1 MKIPTDFLYVLAL
14 TKKQSAHPEIIVCE
28 QNPTETE
35 WLSNYCRSNDIKYY
49 WEQDNDSN
57 RGNMGLLKNIGI
69 SNATSKYVYFS
80 DTDILLIQADY
91 LERIVN
97 FFERSNQQILVRP
110 PMLRLISGKDELLS
124 ISSDILQI
132 DNPLRQCFVKY
143 ENGLL
148 VAAGHETYKYI
159 NNLPH
164 VQYDSN
170 SWQLVY
176 HSGGIAVN
184 IELLLEVGGYCM
196 DYYGWGLDDIDLQW
210 KLNETFGARALNECI
225 DNTYVLHIEHPSR
238 CNDELYAQNREKF
251 NARRAEGLN
260 ESIQKDV
267 MNYDNLSGIL
277 LY

>member
-1 MKIPTDFLYVLAL
+1 MRIPTDFLHVLEL
-14 TKKQSAHPEIIVCE
+14 TKKQSAHPEVIVCE
-28 QNPTETE
+28 QNPVETE
-35 WLSNYCRSNDIKYY
+35 WLSNYCRSNDIKYH
-49 WEQDNDSN
+49 WEPDHDSN

-69 SNATSKYVYFS
+69 SNVTSQYVYFS
-80 DTDILLIQADY
+80 DTDILLIQSDY

-97 FFERSNQQILVRP
+97 FFESSNQQILVRP
-110 PMLRLISGKDELLS
+110 PMLRLIGGKDDLLLS
-124 ISSDILQI
+124 SNTPQI

-148 VAAGHETYKYI
+148 VAAGNEKYKYI

-164 VQYDSN
+164 VQYNSN

-176 HSGGIAVN
+176 HSGGIAVKLK
-184 IELLLEVGGYCM
+184 LLLEVGGYCM

-251 NARRAEGLN
+251 NVRRTEGLK

-267 MNYDNLSGIL
+267 INYDKLSGIL
-277 LY
+277 LH